1 MRRPPRPEK
10 GSEEAAAA
18 AAERAAAAAELAAR
32 TSRVALY
39 GSEEA
44 CAIAK
49 RLINE
54 LFEKAAEVKRE
65 KHVAQR
71 DKEKERKAENRRLYH
86 LRHMRDYEL
95 LGVPLGTKKDDIK
108 KAYRKLAVIWHPDKH
123 PEGPAREE
131 AAKRFVAIQ
140 AVRRS
145 LRLVVASRPDTL
157 LLQAYDALMNS
168 DEEATVAALM
178 QS

>member
-1 MRRPPRPEK
+1 M
-10 GSEEAAAA
+10 
-18 AAERAAAAAELAAR
+18 
-32 TSRVALY
+32 
-39 GSEEA
+39 
-44 CAIAK
+44 
-49 RLINE
+49 INE
-54 LFEKAAEVKRE
+54 VFEKAAEVKRD

-108 KAYRKLAVIWHPDKH
+108 KAYRKLAVLWHPDKH

-140 AVRRS
+140 AVRM
-145 LRLVVASRPDTL
+145 LRRLRRVFMLTL

-168 DEEATVAALM
+168 DEEAAVQALM

>member
-1 MRRPPRPEK
+1 M
-10 GSEEAAAA
+10 
-18 AAERAAAAAELAAR
+18 
-32 TSRVALY
+32 
-39 GSEEA
+39 
-44 CAIAK
+44 K
-49 RLINE
+49 RD
-54 LFEKAAEVKRE
+54 

-140 AVRRS
+140 AVRVLCVDGS
-145 LRLVVASRPDTL
+145 AFPDAPL
-157 LLQAYDALMNS
+157 LSSFFFARAQAYDALMNS
-168 DEEATVAALM
+168 DEEAAVEALM

>member
-1 MRRPPRPEK
+1 MLSRRPLRPEK

-18 AAERAAAAAELAAR
+18 AAERTAAAAELAAR
-32 TSRVALY
+32 TTKIELY
-39 GSEEA
+39 GSDEA

-49 RLINE
+49 RMIGE
-54 LFEKAAEVKRE
+54 VFEKAAEVKRD

-131 AAKRFVAIQ
+131 AAKRFVVIQ
-140 AVRRS
+140 A
-145 LRLVVASRPDTL
+145 
-157 LLQAYDALMNS
+157 AYDALMNS
-168 DEEATVAALM
+168 DEEAAVEVLM

>member
-1 MRRPPRPEK
+1 M
-10 GSEEAAAA
+10 EAAAA
-18 AAERAAAAAELAAR
+18 ATERAAAAAALAAR
-32 TSRVALY
+32 TSRIELY

-49 RLINE
+49 RMINE
-54 LFEKAAEVKRE
+54 VFEKAAEVKRD

-108 KAYRKLAVIWHPDKH
+108 KAYRKLAFLWHPDKH
-123 PEGPAREE
+123 AEGPAREE

-140 AVRRS
+140 AVRGCVTRS
-145 LRLVVASRPDTL
+145 ALSWLTCLV
-157 LLQAYDALMNS
+157 QAYDALMNS
-168 DEEATVAALM
+168 DEEAAVQALM

>member
-1 MRRPPRPEK
+1 M
-10 GSEEAAAA
+10 
-18 AAERAAAAAELAAR
+18 
-32 TSRVALY
+32 
-39 GSEEA
+39 
-44 CAIAK
+44 
-49 RLINE
+49 INE
-54 LFEKAAEVKRE
+54 VFEKAAEVKRN

-108 KAYRKLAVIWHPDKH
+108 KAYRKLAVLWHPDKH

-140 AVRRS
+140 AVRV
-145 LRLVVASRPDTL
+145 LRRFRRVFNANAPPAGVRRA
-157 LLQAYDALMNS
+157 
-168 DEEATVAALM
+168 DE
-178 QS
+178 

>member
-1 MRRPPRPEK
+1 MLTCRLLARRPLRPEK

-32 TSRVALY
+32 TTKIELY
-39 GSEEA
+39 GSDEA

-49 RLINE
+49 RMINE
-54 LFEKAAEVKRE
+54 VFEKAAEVKRD

-95 LGVPLGTKKDDIK
+95 LGVALGTKKDDIK

-123 PEGPAREE
+123 PEGPARDE

-140 AVRRS
+140 A
-145 LRLVVASRPDTL
+145 
-157 LLQAYDALMNS
+157 AYDALMNS
-168 DEEATVAALM
+168 DEEAAVEALM